1 VTGSVRPAPLRF
13 AFLEIGRAEAEV
25 RVKARAQTHFF
36 SAALVESQ
44 FATLESPAGEPGVLT
59 LDAGLPLSTLAQQTC
74 AWLALQEVA

>member
-1 VTGSVRPAPLRF
+1 
-13 AFLEIGRAEAEV
+13 V

-36 SAALVESQ
+36 SAALVDSQ

-59 LDAGLPLSTLAQQTC
+59 LDSGLPLSTLAQQTC